1 MVYGQATIIRR
12 CKHTNS
18 LFVNSIINNTFGVF
32 TQEIVRKV
40 GELESN
46 SGWRANLIPFCG
58 DESGMLVVNSST
70 EEVLEWDADDGLGD
84 AVAGSFAQ
92 YLETF
97 RDSLLAGRVEYLDG
111 AGVIE
116 KVSGGRRK

>member
-1 MVYGQATIIRR
+1 
-12 CKHTNS
+12 
-18 LFVNSIINNTFGVF
+18 
-32 TQEIVRKV
+32 
-40 GELESN
+40 
-46 SGWRANLIPFCG
+46 
-58 DESGMLVVNSST
+58 MLVVNSST

-84 AVAGSFAQ
+84 VVAGSFAE
-92 YLETF
+92 YLESF